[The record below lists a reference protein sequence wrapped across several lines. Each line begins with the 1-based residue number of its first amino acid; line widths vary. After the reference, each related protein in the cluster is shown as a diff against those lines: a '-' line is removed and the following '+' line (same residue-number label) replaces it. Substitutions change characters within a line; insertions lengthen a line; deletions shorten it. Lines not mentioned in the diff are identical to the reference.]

1 MRNTKEI
8 KPILS
13 AILCINQCGAK
24 DEDISMLCQ
33 YAFNNILDGSAN
45 LLTLCCIG
53 KSKKDIM
60 PEIEQVLKE
69 DTKYMQ
75 YKEIRN
81 EHKKQ

>member
-13 AILCINQCGAK
+13 AIYCINQCGAN

-33 YAFNNILDGSAN
+33 YAFNNILNGSTN
-45 LLTLCCIG
+45 LLSLCCVG

-60 PEIEQVLKE
+60 PEIEQLLKE
-69 DTKYMQ
+69 ETKF
-75 YKEIRN
+75 YKE
-81 EHKKQ
+81 

>member
-33 YAFNNILDGSAN
+33 YAFNYILDGSAN

-53 KSKKDIM
+53 KSKEDIM

-69 DTKYMQ
+69 DTKYIQ